1 MSTTHRI
8 KLSGVM
14 IEQIEDAIK
23 VLGIRV
29 YRVGPWC
36 DDIASWGLGD
46 VDISLCASVVEVH
59 YALGD
64 EKHEAQGYNTYKR
77 LCRYLHNQRTQQLS

>member
-8 KLSGVM
+8 KLADVM
-14 IEQIEDAIK
+14 IEQIEEAIK

-29 YRVGPWC
+29 HRVNAWC

-64 EKHEAQGYNTYKR
+64 EKHEVQGYNTYKK
-77 LCRYLHNQRTQQLS
+77 LSRYLHDKRLESD